1 MSASPS
7 SGSHSPT
14 TIVPHDEVV
23 LAVAGNKLMDD
34 RSCRELA
41 EVVLPAATARRQ
53 PVVLDLSQ
61 VRFLPSI
68 AIGAL
73 TNLLKD
79 LKAQDQ
85 RLVMIHV
92 QPNVRQVFA
101 ITKMDRVFELAETL
115 EAALTRIRAAAAA
128 TGQPVE

>member
-14 TIVPHDEVV
+14 TIVPHEEVV
-23 LAVAGNKLMDD
+23 LAVSGSKLMDD

-41 EVVLPAATARRQ
+41 ELVLPAAASRQQ

-73 TNLLKD
+73 TNLMRD
-79 LKAQDQ
+79 LKAHNQ
-85 RLVMIHV
+85 RMVMIHV

-101 ITKMDRVFELAETL
+101 VTKMDRVFELAETL
-115 EAALTRIRAAAAA
+115 EDALTRLRAAAAPPA
-128 TGQPVE
+128 APQP